1 MGIEISKL
9 ENIKRTQ
16 LESKIKRYDQDL
28 DEARRKLV
36 KLDDRKH
43 DLEDNEDYVSNLINR
58 RAVKIPRRRSC

>member
-9 ENIKRTQ
+9 DNIKRTQ

>member
-9 ENIKRTQ
+9 DNIKRTQ

-58 RAVKIPRRRSC
+58 RAVKTPKKRNC